1 MTNENELDG
10 SQNNRQRIFA
20 ALQGELVGSATW
32 QSLVDELAVLP
43 AEPSLESQY
52 AELEQDVSGAMT
64 EMLHQVELAAQQYQ

>member
-1 MTNENELDG
+1 MTHENELDG

-20 ALQGELVGSATW
+20 ALQGEIVGSATW

-52 AELEQDVSGAMT
+52 AELEQDVGGAMS
-64 EMLHQVELAAQQYQ
+64 EALYQVHLAAQQYQ